1 MLIARLLQQL
11 ELDAAESASL
21 VADYERFA
29 AGLPQSPEDYIHER
43 YQLNLSSE
51 YGGLPIKNPF
61 GKGSG
66 QLSLNA
72 SQISQDPP
80 AALASVVL
88 KTSIAQDPTGP
99 PSLSH
104 RPPPDPPMPP

>member
-1 MLIARLLQQL
+1 MLITRLLQQL
-11 ELDAAESASL
+11 QLDAGESASL

-43 YQLNLSSE
+43 YHLNLSSE

-72 SQISQDPP
+72 SQISQD
-80 AALASVVL
+80 AQAGLGFVVL
-88 KTSIAQDPTGP
+88 KRSEEHTSELQSPYD
-99 PSLSH
+99 LVC
-104 RPPPDPPMPP
+104 R